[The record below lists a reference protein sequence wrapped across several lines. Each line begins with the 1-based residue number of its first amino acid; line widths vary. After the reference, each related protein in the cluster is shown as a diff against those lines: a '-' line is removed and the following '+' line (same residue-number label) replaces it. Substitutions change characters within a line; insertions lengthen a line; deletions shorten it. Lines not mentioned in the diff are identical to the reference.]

1 MGRLLK
7 DYEHIQELHEAVQ
20 KCSAD
25 VYLIKNDGS
34 EQFNLKSALSE
45 FIALGRL
52 AEKYG
57 DQYEIFCQNAA
68 DEAILMRF
76 YRHLREEEGK

>member
-1 MGRLLK
+1 MAMFLK
-7 DYEHIQELHEAVQ
+7 DFAEVQ
-20 KCSAD
+20 DFHKVVQQCKND
-25 VYLIKNDGS
+25 VFLIKNDGS
-34 EQFNLKSALSE
+34 EEFNLKSALSE

-68 DEAILMRF
+68 DEAIIMKF
-76 YRHLREEEGK
+76 YREHDENK

>member
-1 MGRLLK
+1 MAIFLK
-7 DYEHIQELHEAVQ
+7 DFKEVQ
-20 KCSAD
+20 DFHKVVKECDSD

-34 EQFNLKSALSE
+34 EEFNLKSALSE

-57 DQYEIFCQNAA
+57 DQYEIFCQNST
-68 DEAILMRF
+68 DEAKIMKYL
-76 YRHLREEEGK
+76 YQHNK